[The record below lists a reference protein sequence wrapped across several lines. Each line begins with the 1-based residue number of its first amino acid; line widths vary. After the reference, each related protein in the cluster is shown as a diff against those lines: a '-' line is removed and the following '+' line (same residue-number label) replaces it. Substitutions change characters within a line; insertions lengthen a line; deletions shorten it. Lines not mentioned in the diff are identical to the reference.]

1 MQVMRLLVSGQ
12 LDHKTASLL
21 LYALQTAS
29 TNLRMTR
36 FSPSSNDVIL
46 DVRDVAQTALN
57 EQIWDDEDFDDPE
70 DSDDYEEETEEEEA
84 EAEEDVEVEEEEEEE
99 DDDEAPAIVAPKP
112 APKPAPA
119 VQPVA
124 KVTATGSAVLS
135 PPAKKPVVKAT
146 TAKEAGQQVADHIRK
161 TLFPAGL
168 RKPDRSSRS

>member
-84 EAEEDVEVEEEEEEE
+84 EAEEDVEVEEEEE

-161 TLFPAGL
+161 TLFPSGL
-168 RKPDRSSRS
+168 RSPDRSSRT